1 MLTKMK
7 LGLAVCGALIAGGVG
22 LAAAQGF
29 GHGGG
34 GKAAMMQKYDTNGD
48 GVLDASEKAAL
59 RSDMQAKRA
68 EKKAERLAK
77 FDTNKDGKLDAS
89 ERAVM
94 KNERAEAAFK
104 KLDRDGDGK
113 ISIDEFKA
121 GRMHARHG
129 HRGGAGGRMRHHN
142 HGGAD
147 QPE

>member
-7 LGLAVCGALIAGGVG
+7 LGLVMCGVLIAGVG

-34 GKAAMMQKYDTNGD
+34 KGAMVQKYDKNGD

-59 RSDMQAKRA
+59 RTDMQAKREA
-68 EKKAERLAK
+68 KKAERLAK
-77 FDTNKDGKLDAS
+77 FDTNNDGKLDAS

-94 KNERAEAAFK
+94 KAERAEAAFK
-104 KLDRDGDGK
+104 KLDADGNGQ
-113 ISIDEFKA
+113 ISLDEFKA
-121 GRMHARHG
+121 GKMHARHG
-129 HRGGAGGRMRHHN
+129 HGGFRHRK

-147 QPE
+147 QP